1 MTSWGSR
8 RKAAPL
14 SSQKILKSGVPRHAF
29 SALELVPPRGNVR
42 GVEVAAPTYYR
53 SKPPRNVAARV
64 DNQLDAP
71 RSVLSHTDALAA
83 ASTRAAMPM
92 DTELHKACRDKEL
105 EAVKELVKGGED
117 VDALGAQGRTPLQR
131 ALGAGAADICEFLL
145 EHSADPLIIDAMKR
159 SSLHWA
165 AMAPEGA
172 VASVQL
178 LFKFGLGTGMLDKQ
192 TKSGSNA
199 LIMAT

>member
-1 MTSWGSR
+1 
-8 RKAAPL
+8 
-14 SSQKILKSGVPRHAF
+14 
-29 SALELVPPRGNVR
+29 
-42 GVEVAAPTYYR
+42 
-53 SKPPRNVAARV
+53 
-64 DNQLDAP
+64 
-71 RSVLSHTDALAA
+71 
-83 ASTRAAMPM
+83 MPM

-178 LFKFGLGTGMLDKQ
+178 LFKFGLGAGMLDKQ
-192 TKSGSNA
+192 SKSGSTA
-199 LIMAT
+199 LIMATEQGKVAVIELLLSLGADRALRDEDGKAAIDFCAKNKELLELFKKDPKNKKQDRVRRRSSLIQAMSRRRSSVLRSLRRNSASVSPP